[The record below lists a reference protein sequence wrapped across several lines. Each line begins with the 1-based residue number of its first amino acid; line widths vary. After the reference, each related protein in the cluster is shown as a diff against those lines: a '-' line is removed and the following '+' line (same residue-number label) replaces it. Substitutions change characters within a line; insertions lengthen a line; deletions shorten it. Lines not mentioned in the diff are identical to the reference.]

1 MKFEDIDNLEIIF
14 KIVEDRPD
22 EEQFYIKFCRK
33 NTHLPIDA
41 YPTMLLDYGHL
52 DFTSPE
58 KLIHSIYLVGRFVV
72 KEQLEQEPVLD
83 ENQSEFVNSIDLSDY
98 VGKVVSINCD
108 EQMSVW
114 TRGVYELWDEIE
126 L

>member
-22 EEQFYIKFCRK
+22 EEQIYIKFCRK
-33 NTHLPIDA
+33 NTHLPIDS
-41 YPTMLLDYGHL
+41 YPTLLVDYGHL

-58 KLIHSIYLVGRFVV
+58 KLIHSIYIVGRFVV

-83 ENQSEFVNSIDLSDY
+83 ENQPELVNSTDLSDY
-98 VGKVVSINCD
+98 VGKVVSMNCD
-108 EQMSVW
+108 EQMSLW
-114 TRGVYELWDEIE
+114 TRKVYELWDEIE
-126 L
+126 V

>member
-14 KIVEDRPD
+14 KIVDNEPD

-33 NTHLPIDA
+33 NTHLPIDS
-41 YPTMLLDYGHL
+41 YPTLLLDYGHL

-58 KLIHSIYLVGRFVV
+58 KLIHSIYLVGRYVV

-83 ENQSEFVNSIDLSDY
+83 ENQQNSEFGRSF
-98 VGKVVSINCD
+98 
-108 EQMSVW
+108 
-114 TRGVYELWDEIE
+114 
-126 L
+126 

>member
-1 MKFEDIDNLEIIF
+1 MKVEDIDNLEIIF
-14 KIVEDRPD
+14 KIVENKPD

-33 NTHLPIDA
+33 NTHLPIDS
-41 YPTMLLDYGHL
+41 YPTLLVDYGHL

-83 ENQSEFVNSIDLSDY
+83 ENQSELVNSTDLSDY
-98 VGKVVSINCD
+98 VGKVVSINSD